1 MYQIM
6 SLQLKSNKVTM
17 KYAVKVNKLMIFKSI
32 GLYLGVVQFDQERF
46 QIEDNNFFQRDC
58 LNKWLLYL
66 KNKNRKPETMK
77 TYLNS
82 VSHFCNYVKIVK
94 NEVSMQFP
102 LSNLQEI
109 KATIKM

>member
-1 MYQIM
+1 M
-6 SLQLKSNKVTM
+6 LL
-17 KYAVKVNKLMIFKSI
+17 KSI

-94 NEVSMQFP
+94 NEVSMQLP
-102 LSNLQEI
+102 LSNLQEL
-109 KATIKM
+109 KATIKMWNRNPYKKIKKKKL